1 MINIT
6 KVDKEDYKS
15 SDNDYYSGFNKPP
28 IPTPFISV
36 IIISWLA
43 NQTLKDLTMGLS
55 KFN

>member
-36 IIISWLA
+36 IIIFWLA
-43 NQTLKDLTMGLS
+43 NQTLKDLTMGLR